1 MTSKKPYFPNNW
13 KKFKDAPDDVFKPL
27 SYQEMHDWRICSWDI
42 PESVCC
48 IIRVSKIDT
57 GKVEEHIY
65 KSSRAATKKLDQLI
79 TDHNN
84 EITIADH
91 DEIHLIRS
99 VIGDSD
105 PFGADF
111 NGDDE
116 C

>member
-1 MTSKKPYFPNNW
+1 MLLGYT
-13 KKFKDAPDDVFKPL
+13 D
-27 SYQEMHDWRICSWDI
+27 
-42 PESVCC
+42 SVCC
-48 IIRVSKIDT
+48 IIRVSKRDT
-57 GKVEEHIY
+57 GKVEELIY
-65 KSSRAATKKLDQLI
+65 KSAKAATKKLDQLI
-79 TDHNN
+79 TDPNN

-111 NGDDE
+111 DGDDE

>member
-1 MTSKKPYFPNNW
+1 MTSKKPYYPNNW
-13 KKFKDAPDDVFKPL
+13 KKFKDAPDEVFKPL

-48 IIRVSKIDT
+48 IIRVSKRDT
-57 GKVEEHIY
+57 GKVEELIY
-65 KSSRAATKKLDQLI
+65 KSARAATKKLDQLI
-79 TDHNN
+79 TDPNN

-111 NGDDE
+111 DGDDE